1 MEIKVRINETDMLGH
16 INHASYFTY
25 MEEARLDFLRGLG
38 MDVKDENFM
47 IVLASAT
54 CDFIQQG
61 YFGQS
66 LEVQTTVKKIGTT
79 SFTLGND
86 ILEKES
92 NELIAQGE
100 VTVVYFD
107 KENQKPTPLP
117 AELKEQLQAHIS
129 PHNET
134 KSS

>member
-1 MEIKVRINETDMLGH
+1 MEIKVRVNETDMLGH

>member
-1 MEIKVRINETDMLGH
+1 MEIKVRVNETDMLDH

>member
-1 MEIKVRINETDMLGH
+1 MEIKVRVNETDMLGH

-117 AELKEQLQAHIS
+117 AELKEQLQAHMS